1 MKPQKISAPNNEKA
15 IEKPMLTVEK
25 AEMKPRMS
33 PQKMRMSVLAKR
45 KGPRK
50 PKSTLLKKVKM
61 VSVMKMKHV
70 RSAEMMICRPARGPR
85 QRRRLH
91 GDAAGAAGAAGAAT
105 LAAFGAAGRVAHRG
119 HSRSIAR
126 RRSR

>member
-1 MKPQKISAPNNEKA
+1 MSSLDEWQAGKGGAARRTMKPQKISAPNNEKA

-70 RSAEMMICRPARGPR
+70 SSAEMMICRPAR
-85 QRRRLH
+85 
-91 GDAAGAAGAAGAAT
+91 AFEAT
-105 LAAFGAAGRVAHRG
+105 
-119 HSRSIAR
+119 SKSAR
-126 RRSR
+126 

>member
-70 RSAEMMICRPARGPR
+70 RSADMMICRPARGPR
-85 QRRRLH
+85 QRRSLH
-91 GDAAGAAGAAGAAT
+91 GDAAGAAGAAGRRR
-105 LAAFGAAGRVAHRG
+105 LRHLGRRG
-119 HSRSIAR
+119 AR
-126 RRSR
+126 RTVAIRVV